1 MSALI
6 EVSFGELVDKIT
18 ILEIKSLRIA
28 ELAKKVN
35 IQTEL
40 QALNLAWEQISAPLR
55 SSLEVQR
62 SRDELK
68 QVNEQLWEIEDA
80 IRELERQ
87 KTFDTAFIELARRVY
102 FMNDKRA
109 HLKKRLDGILGSRF
123 SEEKSYQPY

>member
-35 IQTEL
+35 IQAEL

-68 QVNEQLWEIEDA
+68 QVNEQLWDIEDA

-87 KTFDTAFIELARRVY
+87 KTFDGAFIELARRVY
-102 FMNDKRA
+102 FMNDERA